1 MTLSR
6 ILLAFAGVTFLPA
19 CLFGGNGQLRVHPEN
34 PRYFTDDSGKVIY
47 LTGMHTW
54 NNLVDIGPSNPPAA
68 FDFPLYLDQLEK
80 YHHNFIRLW
89 AWQHFSSTW
98 EETHLVSPMA
108 WLRTGP
114 AKALDGDPAFDLTR
128 FNQEYFDRLRARV
141 KEAGARGI
149 YVSIMLF
156 EGWGL
161 QFNPKPWEG
170 HPFHARNNING
181 IDGDPNR
188 SGKGL
193 ELNMWEPPRGVWE
206 LQKAYVRQVIDA
218 VNDLDNVL
226 YEVINE
232 AGPYSTLWQYQV
244 INFVKGYEAEKA
256 KQHPIGMTFQYKGG
270 SNTDLFNS
278 PADWIS
284 PNPAG
289 GYRDN
294 PPAADGSKVILSDT
308 DHLWGI
314 GGNRGWV
321 WKSFCRGL
329 NPLFMDPYFD
339 VKEGAGI
346 YDSGNVVKHDLSAAK
361 LRDIRQ
367 ALGFTRLYAEK
378 LNLPAMTPRNEL
390 SSTGFCLAKPGPK
403 GAEFLVYLPEG
414 PHVTVDLTTVP
425 DSLSVE
431 WFNPSTGSTLPG
443 DAVTGGVKRSFQAP
457 FAGEAVL
464 YLVQKPVGNK
474 K

>member
-1 MTLSR
+1 
-6 ILLAFAGVTFLPA
+6 
-19 CLFGGNGQLRVHPEN
+19 
-34 PRYFTDDSGKVIY
+34 
-47 LTGMHTW
+47 
-54 NNLVDIGPSNPPAA
+54 
-68 FDFPLYLDQLEK
+68 
-80 YHHNFIRLW
+80 
-89 AWQHFSSTW
+89 
-98 EETHLVSPMA
+98 
-108 WLRTGP
+108 
-114 AKALDGDPAFDLTR
+114 LDGKPAFDLTR

-141 KEAGARGI
+141 KAAGDRGI

-161 QFNPKPWEG
+161 QFNPMPWEG
-170 HPFHARNNING
+170 HPFNARNNING

-193 ELNMWEPPRGVWE
+193 ELNMWEPPAGVWE
-206 LQKAYVRQVIDA
+206 LQKVYLRRIIDA

-226 YEVINE
+226 YEVVNE

-289 GYRDN
+289 GYCDN
-294 PPAADGSKVILSDT
+294 PPAADGRKVILTDT

-314 GGNRGWV
+314 GGNRAWV

-339 VKEGAGI
+339 VEEGAGI
-346 YDSGNVVKHDLSAAK
+346 YDSGNIVKHDLSAEQ

-367 ALGFTRLYAEK
+367 ALGYTRRYAEK
-378 LNLPAMTPRNEL
+378 MNLAASFPQNQLA
-390 SSTGFCLAKPGPK
+390 STGYCLASLVPK
-403 GAEFLVYLPEG
+403 KAEYLIYLPEG
-414 PHVTVDLTTVP
+414 PEVTVDLAAAPGPVW
-425 DSLSVE
+425 VE
-431 WFNPSTGSTLPG
+431 WFNPATGSRIPAESL
-443 DAVTGGVKRSFQAP
+443 TGGGKRSLQAP
-457 FAGEAVL
+457 FAGDAVL
-464 YLVQKPVGNK
+464 YLAQSSGQKPSRTTK
-474 K
+474 

>member
-1 MTLSR
+1 MRFSR
-6 ILLAFAGVTFLPA
+6 ILLALAGIAFLPA
-19 CLFGGNGQLRVHPEN
+19 FLFGLNGPLRVHPDN
-34 PRYFTDDSGKVIY
+34 PRYFTDDSGKAIY

-54 NNLVDIGPSNPPAA
+54 NNLVDIGPTDPPFP
-68 FDFPLYLDQLEK
+68 FDYPQYLDQLEK

-89 AWQHFSSTW
+89 AWQHFYSTW
-98 EETHLVSPMA
+98 DDTHHVSPMA
-108 WLRTGP
+108 WLRKGP
-114 AKALDGDPAFDLTR
+114 ANALDGKPAFDLIR
-128 FNQEYFDRLRARV
+128 FNPEYFDRLRSRV
-141 KEAGARGI
+141 KAAGDRGI

-170 HPFHARNNING
+170 HPFNVKNNING
-181 IDGDPNR
+181 INGDPNG

-193 ELNMWEPPRGVWE
+193 ELNMWEPPAGVWE
-206 LQKAYVRQVIDA
+206 LEKAYLRRVIDA

-244 INFVKGYEAEKA
+244 INFVKGYEAEKSM
-256 KQHPIGMTFQYKGG
+256 QHPIGMTFQYKGG
-270 SNTDLFNS
+270 SNGDLFNS

-289 GYRDN
+289 GYRDD
-294 PPAADGSKVILSDT
+294 PPAADGRKVILNDT

-314 GGNRGWV
+314 GGSRSWV

-339 VKEGAGI
+339 GKDGGGI
-346 YDSGNVVKHDLSAAK
+346 YGSGNIVKHELTAEK

-367 ALGFTRLYAEK
+367 ALGSTRRYAEK
-378 LNLPAMTPRNEL
+378 VNLAAMTPRNGL
-390 SSTGFCLAKPGPK
+390 SSTGYCLANSVPK
-403 GAEFLVYLPEG
+403 RAEFLIYLPEG
-414 PHVTVDLTTVP
+414 PNVTVDLSAVSGP
-425 DSLSVE
+425 ISAE
-431 WFNPSTGSTLPG
+431 WLNPSTGTITQG
-443 DAVTGGVKRSFQAP
+443 DPVTGGSKLSLRAP
-457 FAGEAVL
+457 FPGDAVL
-464 YLVQKPVGNK
+464 YLVHKSEGGAK
-474 K
+474 